1 MSLPALGAV
10 GWAMSTEIAAAGGLL
25 VADVSSFCSA
35 NCPSLFTFRAFST
48 AGGNKLAWADEDMKI
63 GITKA
68 ALETVVLGVALSV
81 IFHSWWILVA
91 GLVYLV
97 ATFLFYRWGLA
108 HPHEGGEDI
117 AAQW

>member
-1 MSLPALGAV
+1 
-10 GWAMSTEIAAAGGLL
+10 MSTEIAAACGLM

-48 AGGNKLAWADEDMKI
+48 AGGNKLDDATEDMRI
-63 GITKA
+63 GVGKA
-68 ALETVVLGVALSV
+68 AIETVILGAALSV
-81 IFHSWWILVA
+81 IFHSWWVLAA

-108 HPHEGGEDI
+108 HPHAAGEGI
-117 AAQW
+117 ADQW